1 MATSFASRR
10 PSGVT
15 LSKLLLGCAVVRG
28 ETNTASAARMLLD
41 HHLRRLPVVDDTGR
55 LIGLFTRRDVMAAA
69 LKARRARRGL

>member
-1 MATSFASRR
+1 M
-10 PSGVT
+10 T